1 MLSGATRLTNLWCS
15 WFNFEQSARER
26 FDIIPAERFGI
37 SWNTWDT
44 AQRSGGK
51 LMDVTRI
58 ISELRLERQQID
70 QEIHSLEQAIG
81 SDAGTTFEQPVAE
94 LSRKATAD
102 DGSS

>member
-1 MLSGATRLTNLWCS
+1 MVSNVIRRTNS
-15 WFNFEQSARER
+15 VVFNFEQSTRGT
-26 FDIIPAERFGI
+26 FDILPPERSGI
-37 SWNTWDT
+37 SWNTWDR
-44 AQRSGGK
+44 AQPSGGE

-81 SDAGTTFEQPVAE
+81 SDAGTPAPQSGVE
-94 LSRKATAD
+94 LSRTASGD